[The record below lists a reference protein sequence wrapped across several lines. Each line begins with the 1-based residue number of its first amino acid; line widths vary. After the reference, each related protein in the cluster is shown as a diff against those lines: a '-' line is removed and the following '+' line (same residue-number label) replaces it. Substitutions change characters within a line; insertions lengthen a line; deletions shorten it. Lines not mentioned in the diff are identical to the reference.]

1 VKNNFLILPK
11 IETKMRKIVMILAV
25 LVMAACNSTKKGTSK
40 STSKYTVENLGDMN
54 AEDITRNYPDSNIEE
69 GADMFEE
76 GTEERPFTILYPGTT
91 NELHITWQ
99 DKERTKIHDLR
110 YAQNGKWNSETGI
123 DIGTS
128 YAELNEM
135 NGKKI
140 SFYGFGWDYSGAV
153 NWNGGKLE
161 KSGLR
166 VFLKPGNK
174 LSNKFYGDKIIEA
187 TPEEIE
193 ALDLKVGSIMINYA
207 I

>member
-1 VKNNFLILPK
+1 
-11 IETKMRKIVMILAV
+11 MRKIILVVAV
-25 LVMAACNSTKKGTSK
+25 LTLAACNSAKKGTSS
-40 STSKYTVENLGDMN
+40 STSKYTIENLGKMD
-54 AEDITRNYPDSNIEE
+54 AGDLQKNYPDANMEE

-76 GTEERPFTILYPGTT
+76 GTEERPFTILYPGTK

-99 DKERTKIHDLR
+99 DEERTKIHDLR
-110 YAQNGKWNSETGI
+110 YAQNGKWKSETGI
-123 DIGTS
+123 EIGTS
-128 YAELNEM
+128 YKDLNKM
-135 NGKKI
+135 NGEKV

-153 NWNGGKLE
+153 DWNDGKLE

-166 VFLKPGNK
+166 VFLKPGND

>member
-1 VKNNFLILPK
+1 
-11 IETKMRKIVMILAV
+11 MRKIAMILAV
-25 LVMAACNSTKKGTSK
+25 FVITACNSTKKRTSGNTSK
-40 STSKYTVENLGDMN
+40 FTVENLGDLA
-54 AEDITRNYPDSNIEE
+54 AEDIKKNYPDANVKE

-91 NELHITWQ
+91 DELHITWQ

-110 YAQNGKWNSETGI
+110 YAQNGRWKSETGVN
-123 DIGTS
+123 IGTT
-128 YAELNEM
+128 YEDLNKM

-153 NWNGGKLE
+153 DWNGGKLE

-166 VFLKPGNK
+166 VFLKPGNE
-174 LSNKFYGDKIIEA
+174 LLNKFYGDRIIEA

>member
-1 VKNNFLILPK
+1 
-11 IETKMRKIVMILAV
+11 MRKIVMILAV
-25 LVMAACNSTKKGTSK
+25 LVMAACNSAKKGTSN
-40 STSKYTVENLGDMN
+40 SSSKYTVENLGNMN
-54 AEDITRNYPDSNIEE
+54 AEDIQRNYPDANIEE

-76 GTEERPFTILYPGTT
+76 VTEERPFTILYPGTT

-99 DKERTKIHDLR
+99 DKDRAKVHDLR
-110 YAQNGKWNSETGI
+110 YAQNGKWQSETGI

-135 NGKKI
+135 NGKNI

-174 LSNKFYGDKIIEA
+174 ISNKFYGDKIIEA